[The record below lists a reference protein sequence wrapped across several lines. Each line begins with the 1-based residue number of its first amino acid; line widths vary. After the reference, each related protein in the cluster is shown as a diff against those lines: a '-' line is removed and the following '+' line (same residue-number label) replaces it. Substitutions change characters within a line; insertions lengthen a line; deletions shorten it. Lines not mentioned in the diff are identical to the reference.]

1 MLSLIVAQLW
11 CVWMTNKILDIKT
24 NVMRVLN
31 ANGVQYAHFSYDADK
46 YKTGLEIATA
56 LNQNP
61 AMVFKT
67 LVTMAR
73 PGKYYV
79 FMVPVCS
86 ELDLKRAAASVGEK
100 SLNMLPQR
108 ELLGLTGYI
117 HGGCSPIGMKKQFAT
132 VIEASAQNFEKII
145 FSAGRVG
152 HQVELN
158 VPDLQKLIK
167 PTFADICVA
176 H

>member
-1 MLSLIVAQLW
+1 
-11 CVWMTNKILDIKT
+11 MTNRVLELKT
-24 NVMRVLN
+24 NVMRVLD
-31 ANGVQYAHFSYDADK
+31 ANGVQYAHFSYDAAK

-56 LNQNP
+56 LGQNP
-61 AMVFKT
+61 ESVFKT

-79 FMVPVCS
+79 FMVPVCH
-86 ELDLKRAAASVGEK
+86 ELDLKRAALAVGEK

-145 FSAGRVG
+145 FSAGRIG
-152 HQVELN
+152 HQVELAIR
-158 VPDLQKLIK
+158 DLQKLIK
-167 PTFADICVA
+167 PTFADIIQD
-176 H
+176 

>member
-1 MLSLIVAQLW
+1 MLLLIVAQLW
-11 CVWMTNKILDIKT
+11 CVRMTNKVSDIKT
-24 NVMRVLN
+24 NVMRILD
-31 ANGVQYAHFSYDADK
+31 ANGVQYAHFSYDTDK

-56 LNQNP
+56 LGQNP

-67 LVTMAR
+67 LVTMVR

-79 FMVPVCS
+79 FMVPVCN
-86 ELDLKRAAASVGEK
+86 ELDLKRAAAAVHEK
-100 SLNMLPQR
+100 ALNMLPQR

-117 HGGCSPIGMKKQFAT
+117 HGGCSPIGMKKQFTT
-132 VIEASAQNFEKII
+132 VIDASAQKFEKII

-152 HQVELN
+152 HQVELA

-167 PTFADICVA
+167 STFADVCVV